1 MITATNVL
9 VLLAMV
15 VGTVGIVVPVLP
27 GLIVVWGA
35 TLVWAFERQ
44 DGPGWLVLGIA
55 TLLYAVGLVAKY
67 VLPGR
72 RMKTAGVD
80 GVVVAVALAV
90 AVVGFFV
97 VPVVGA
103 PLGFVLAVYVLE
115 LVKHREHARG
125 LARDRPGDPRRRP
138 QHRHRARDG
147 VRHHRDVGRRPST
160 SPAPEPL
167 RRRA

>member
-9 VLLAMV
+9 VLLAML

-27 GLIVVWGA
+27 GLFVVWGA

-44 DGPGWLVLGIA
+44 DGPGWLVFGIA
-55 TLLYAVGLVAKY
+55 TVLYAVGLVAQY
-67 VLPGR
+67 LVPGR

-80 GVVVAVALAV
+80 GIIVAVALAV

-103 PLGFVLAVYVLE
+103 PLGFVLAIYVLE
-115 LVKHREHARG
+115 RIKRGSHAAAWRATTQAIRAVLLSTG
-125 LARDRPGDPRRRP
+125 IELATAFAIIATWAVGVYATRP
-138 QHRHRARDG
+138 
-147 VRHHRDVGRRPST
+147 
-160 SPAPEPL
+160 
-167 RRRA
+167 

>member
-9 VLLAMV
+9 VLLAML

-27 GLIVVWGA
+27 GLFVVWGA

-44 DGPGWLVLGIA
+44 DGPGWVVFAISTA
-55 TLLYAVGLVAKY
+55 LYAVGLVAQY
-67 VLPGR
+67 LVPGR

-80 GVVVAVALAV
+80 GVIVAVALAV

-103 PLGFVLAVYVLE
+103 PLGFVLTIYVLE
-115 LVKHREHARG
+115 LVKHRSHAPAWRATSQAIRAVALNIG
-125 LARDRPGDPRRRP
+125 IELVTAFAIIATWGVGVYATRP
-138 QHRHRARDG
+138 
-147 VRHHRDVGRRPST
+147 
-160 SPAPEPL
+160 
-167 RRRA
+167 

>member
-9 VLLAMV
+9 GLLAMV
-15 VGTVGIVVPVLP
+15 LGTVGIVVPVLP

-35 TLVWAFERQ
+35 TLVWALERQ

-55 TLLYAVGLVAKY
+55 TVLYAVGLVAKY

-72 RMKTAGVD
+72 RMKSAGVD
-80 GVVVAVALAV
+80 GAVVAVALAV
-90 AVVGFFV
+90 AVLGFFV

-115 LVKHREHARG
+115 LVKHREHRAAWRATGQAIRAVG
-125 LARDRPGDPRRRP
+125 LNIGIELATAFAIIATWGVAVYVTRP
-138 QHRHRARDG
+138 
-147 VRHHRDVGRRPST
+147 
-160 SPAPEPL
+160 
-167 RRRA
+167 

>member
-9 VLLAMV
+9 VLLVMV

-44 DGPGWLVLGIA
+44 DGPGWLVLGLA
-55 TLLYAVGLVAKY
+55 TVLYAVGLVAKY

-80 GVVVAVALAV
+80 GAIVAVALAV

-115 LVKHREHARG
+115 RVKHREHAAAWRATTHAIRAVMLNIG
-125 LARDRPGDPRRRP
+125 IELGTAFAIIATWGVAVYVTRP
-138 QHRHRARDG
+138 
-147 VRHHRDVGRRPST
+147 
-160 SPAPEPL
+160 
-167 RRRA
+167 

>member
-1 MITATNVL
+1 VITATNVL

-15 VGTVGIVVPVLP
+15 LGTVGIVVPVLP

-35 TLVWAFERQ
+35 TLVWALERQ

-55 TLLYAVGLVAKY
+55 TVLYAVGLVAKY

-72 RMKTAGVD
+72 RMKSAGVD
-80 GVVVAVALAV
+80 GAVVAVALAV
-90 AVVGFFV
+90 AVLGFFV

-115 LVKHREHARG
+115 LVKHREHRAAWRATGQAIRAVG
-125 LARDRPGDPRRRP
+125 LNIGIELATAFAIIATWGVAVYVTRP
-138 QHRHRARDG
+138 
-147 VRHHRDVGRRPST
+147 
-160 SPAPEPL
+160 
-167 RRRA
+167 

>member
-1 MITATNVL
+1 VITATNVL

-35 TLVWAFERQ
+35 TLLWAFERQ

-55 TLLYAVGLVAKY
+55 TVLYAVGLVAKY

-72 RMKTAGVD
+72 RMKSAGVD
-80 GVVVAVALAV
+80 GAVVAVALAV
-90 AVVGFFV
+90 AVLGFFV

-103 PLGFVLAVYVLE
+103 PLGFVLAVYALE
-115 LVKHREHARG
+115 LVKHREHGAAWRATGQAIRAVG
-125 LARDRPGDPRRRP
+125 LNIGIELAT
-138 QHRHRARDG
+138 AFAIIATWG
-147 VRHHRDVGRRPST
+147 VAVYVV
-160 SPAPEPL
+160 SP
-167 RRRA
+167 